1 MISDDLR
8 KLLEDDDGLLDTPAK
23 ASAQTP
29 DDRLIGSFLEIV
41 EFYKEHNH
49 EPSSLTDDITER
61 RLASRLEGMR
71 EDPEKVDKLK
81 SYDEYGLLRPVEKP
95 RSLDEVLAD
104 DDLGIF
110 DEDTDILTL
119 KNVPQE
125 INKPEY
131 VGRQRKCEDF
141 ERFEPLFR
149 RMHVDLR
156 DGKRKIVEFKH
167 QKEII
172 EGNFFVLRGVLVYVD
187 KVGEKYISAN
197 GLEDSR
203 LRLIYENGT
212 ESDILLLSFAKALF
226 IDGKLV
232 TQHDDHLL
240 DNFRGID
247 KDDVASGYIYVLSS
261 QNENPAIK
269 HTRNLYKIGFTTGT
283 VDDRIRG
290 AVTDPTYLMSSV
302 KIVATYKTY
311 NMNTQKFEHLLH
323 RVFSK
328 VRLDLKVRGLD
339 DENYIPDEWFTV
351 PLDVIDQAIT
361 LIING
366 EIVNYEYDENNEQL
380 LLRGQA

>member
-8 KLLEDDDGLLDTPAK
+8 KLIENDDGLLDTPAK

-29 DDRLIGSFLEIV
+29 DDRLIVSFIEVV
-41 EFYKEHNH
+41 EFYREHGH

-71 EDPEKVDKLK
+71 EDPEKVEKLK
-81 SYDEYGLLRPVEKP
+81 TYDEYDLLRPVKKP
-95 RSLDEVLAD
+95 SSIDEVLAD

-125 INKPEY
+125 INKPDY

-141 ERFEPLFR
+141 ERFEPLFKQV
-149 RMHVDLR
+149 HVDLR
-156 DGKRKIVEFKH
+156 DGKRKIIEFRH

-240 DNFRGID
+240 DNFRGVD

-261 QNENPAIK
+261 LNENPAIK
-269 HTRNLYKIGFTTGT
+269 ETRNLYKIGFTTGT

-290 AVTDPTYLMSSV
+290 AATDPTYLMSPV

-380 LLRGQA
+380 LLRG